1 MRAAAP
7 LLLAI
12 ALGAAAPAAA
22 EDSLSPSGPLF
33 ALRGAAGW
41 PWGDIARDGPAVRT
55 FANWRATAG
64 LEVGYRITPRYWTEV
79 YFDLGTATA
88 AQGLCDGGI
97 DCTASDVRFGLAF
110 LVRLLPGARIDP
122 WVGLAA
128 GMEVLRAKG
137 DDSRGHSVSWS
148 WIGVE
153 APTLEAGIDVQLAE
167 ALSVGPWVSAS
178 VGRFTSG
185 SERVDGGDSRSERI
199 TRGATHGW
207 VSGGAKLT
215 LKL

>member
-1 MRAAAP
+1 MRAAA
-7 LLLAI
+7 LLLVAM
-12 ALGAAAPAAA
+12 ALGAAAPAVA
-22 EDSLSPSGPLF
+22 EEPPPASGPLF
-33 ALRGAAGW
+33 ALRGGAGW
-41 PWGDIARDGPAVRT
+41 PWGKITRDGPAVRDY
-55 FANWRATAG
+55 ADWRASVG

-79 YFDLGTATA
+79 YFDLAPATA
-88 AQGLCDGGI
+88 PHALCDAGAE
-97 DCTASDVRFGLAF
+97 CSASDVRFGVAF

-137 DDSRGHSVSWS
+137 SDARGHSVSWS

-153 APTLEAGIDVQLAE
+153 APTVELGIDVQLAD
-167 ALSVGPWVSAS
+167 AISVGPWVSAS
-178 VGRFTSG
+178 AGRFTSG
-185 SERVDGGDSRSERI
+185 SDRVDGGDSHSERI
-199 TRGATHGW
+199 TRWAAHGW